1 MNQLKETIENS
12 RKIVIKIGSNVL
24 SDKNGAVN
32 KKVMHNIVEQVN
44 DLIGMGKQVIL
55 VSSGAGIC
63 GVGAINKWSRRLGA
77 SLFQPK
83 LKLV

>member
-32 KKVMHNIVEQVN
+32 KKV
-44 DLIGMGKQVIL
+44 
-55 VSSGAGIC
+55 
-63 GVGAINKWSRRLGA
+63 RYFYRTFRL
-77 SLFQPK
+77 
-83 LKLV
+83 